1 MARQT
6 LFWGTV
12 NASVHSVAHGTL
24 IRGRREELGLTR
36 MQLSLRLGWTPGQRS
51 GWSPRTL
58 VRIEAGE
65 RRLCDDGEVVLMA
78 RALELPEAQLRAA
91 LGLGDCPDSDADA
104 DDAEPHM
111 ANGTGPDDLHALMAR
126 LVAIQ
131 EESARLL
138 REFAR
143 RLDRDLR

>member
-1 MARQT
+1 MD
-6 LFWGTV
+6 
-12 NASVHSVAHGTL
+12 ASADSATHGIL

-78 RALELPEAQLRAA
+78 RALELPEARLRAA
-91 LGLGDCPDSDADA
+91 LGLGDYPDPDPDG
-104 DDAEPHM
+104 AEPGM
-111 ANGTGPDDLHALMAR
+111 VNGADPKALHALMAR
-126 LVAIQ
+126 LVVLQ

-143 RLDRDLR
+143 RLDGDER